1 MCRLL
6 PTWPAL
12 SNPPHR
18 PRPIPILPSPR
29 FIYLPP
35 RKPFPS
41 PLLLLLSILKS
52 PPMPKTNPP
61 LAIPLSPAIAHTVL
75 QRPRLTGLTFTHPP
89 TPDPLPSLSLF
100 LTAPPLQLQTFT
112 PALPSSPEPSLLPA
126 HPSSTSTPLTLDT
139 SSLTFSSPETNFFST
154 PAGESP
160 SSQPAIR
167 LNPRAISS
175 SPSALRVADRHEGGA
190 SAASLGLSGIS
201 FGLQGEEGREGRKG
215 MEKDGTIDWSLLSRR
230 KSSLGRDDVV
240 WRT

>member
-1 MCRLL
+1 VQTLADLACALKPAAPSSAHSDL
-6 PTWPAL
+6 AL
-12 SNPPHR
+12 SSLYLSSPSEAL
-18 PRPIPILPSPR
+18 PIPS
-29 FIYLPP
+29 
-35 RKPFPS
+35 
-41 PLLLLLSILKS
+41 
-52 PPMPKTNPP
+52 
-61 LAIPLSPAIAHTVL
+61 
-75 QRPRLTGLTFTHPP
+75 
-89 TPDPLPSLSLF
+89 
-100 LTAPPLQLQTFT
+100 
-112 PALPSSPEPSLLPA
+112 PSSPVYSEVSADAEDQPSLGHSPFAGDCPYCPSTPSPYGTYL
-126 HPSSTSTPLTLDT
+126 HPSAHSRSASLSQPIPDCPPSTTPDFYACTPFLARTFSPPSTPIFDFDPLNLDT

-175 SPSALRVADRHEGGA
+175 SPSALGVADRHEGGA